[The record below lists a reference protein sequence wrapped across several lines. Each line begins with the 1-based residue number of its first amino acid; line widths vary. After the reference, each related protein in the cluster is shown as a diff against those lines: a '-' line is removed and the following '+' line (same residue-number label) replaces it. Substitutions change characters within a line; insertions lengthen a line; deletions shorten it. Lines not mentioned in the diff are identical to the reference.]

1 MMVVGFAPGVGGAN
15 SRSWCCAANVAML
28 GVEEVGVEVG
38 VVERRSGA
46 VGCKL

>member
-1 MMVVGFAPGVGGAN
+1 MNPVGRADN
-15 SRSWCCAANVAML
+15 RSWCCAANVAML

-38 VVERRSGA
+38 VVEGRSGA